1 MNCWLAK
8 LGLSGLVLLAACT
21 SINKATFAIEPQ
33 EPVASDEMLRGVE
46 ECFRTLGVEL
56 QRKIDFLYPET
67 RKETTYFL
75 GHRELPLALQSTYR
89 HAVLRLEHSGILYV
103 DWVEFTD
110 LRRELKPELFAP
122 LQQRSLPS
130 SRLDSGSTW
139 SFISSH
145 RPRHKQHSLKPEP
158 PIEPTCL
165 CALSGSWTEHI
176 CDPSLSR
183 PSSCW
188 PSRITFS
195 NALAFC
201 RRASPAS

>member
-56 QRKIDFLYPET
+56 QRKTDFLYPET

-103 DWVEFTD
+103 DWVEITD
-110 LRRELKPELFAP
+110 LRRELKPEFFGP
-122 LQQRSLPS
+122 LHAKIAAELKT
-130 SRLDSGSTW
+130 RLGIDVVFQ
-139 SFISSH
+139 FIPPTPPQEA
-145 RPRHKQHSLKPEP
+145 RPQ
-158 PIEPTCL
+158 T
-165 CALSGSWTEHI
+165 
-176 CDPSLSR
+176 
-183 PSSCW
+183 
-188 PSRITFS
+188 
-195 NALAFC
+195 
-201 RRASPAS
+201 RAAD